1 VDLATVESA
10 GLPPTQGGYGRVF
23 IGYKRITESAEMRS
37 NAKFVCAA
45 ILFGVLGAALLNLQ
59 QRTQPSIFLPAA
71 AQKQALAQLS
81 DPSPGDASAPV
92 PPQAN
97 GTQPAITFRKAPV
110 DMPGES
116 GAQAM
121 DTRPQVTFQNGLLG
135 IRAENSTMAD
145 VLRAVQRA
153 TGASIDFPGFA
164 SERVNVNLGPGAL
177 RDIVMSLLDG
187 SRYDY
192 ILLASQQSNSI
203 ERIVLTMRRDSG
215 RPSPASNT
223 ADGGQQPTIQQ
234 QTEAPQP
241 PLRNMKQIVEQQQ
254 LQFEKQFGACI
265 IQGCDAS

>member
-1 VDLATVESA
+1 
-10 GLPPTQGGYGRVF
+10 
-23 IGYKRITESAEMRS
+23 MRS

-110 DMPGES
+110 DASGES
-116 GAQAM
+116 DAQAI

-135 IRAENSTMAD
+135 IRAENSTMGD
-145 VLRAVQRA
+145 VLRTVQRA

-164 SERVNVNLGPGAL
+164 SERVNVNLGPGPL

-192 ILLASQQSNSI
+192 ILLASQQSNAI
-203 ERIVLTMRRDSG
+203 ERIVLTMRRGSG
-215 RPSPASNT
+215 GPPFSST
-223 ADGGQQPTIQQ
+223 AADRGQQANFVQ
-234 QTEAPQP
+234 QTEPRQLP
-241 PLRNMKQIVEQQQ
+241 VRHMKQIIEEQQ
-254 LQFEKQFGACI
+254 LQFEQQFGACI
-265 IQGCDAS
+265 VQGCDAS

>member
-1 VDLATVESA
+1 VDTVSV
-10 GLPPTQGGYGRVF
+10 L

-59 QRTQPSIFLPAA
+59 QRTQPSIFLPVT

-81 DPSPGDASAPV
+81 GPSPGDASAPV
-92 PPQAN
+92 PPQGN
-97 GTQPAITFRKAPV
+97 VTQAAITFRTAPV
-110 DMPGES
+110 DTSGES

-121 DTRPQVTFQNGLLG
+121 ATRPQVTYQNGLLG
-135 IRAENSTMAD
+135 IRAESSTMGD

-177 RDIVMSLLDG
+177 RDIVTSLLDG

-192 ILLASQQSNSI
+192 ILLASRQSNAI
-203 ERIVLTMRRDSG
+203 ERILLTMRRDLG
-215 RPSPASNT
+215 GPAPSSNA
-223 ADGGQQPTIQQ
+223 ADGDQQPDFVQRPETLQL
-234 QTEAPQP
+234 PV
-241 PLRNMKQIVEQQQ
+241 RNMKQIKEQQQ
-254 LQFEKQFGACI
+254 LQFEQQFGACI
-265 IQGCDAS
+265 VQGCDAS